1 MPIFEFK
8 CLSCGEEF
16 EVLLKN
22 KEETSQV
29 RCKSCGSEKIERLMS
44 VVNSIISERARSSDR
59 PKIAE
64 SYSCPTGT
72 CTHLELPG
80 HQK

>member
-8 CLSCGEEF
+8 CLACGEEF
-16 EVLLKN
+16 EVFLKN
-22 KEETSQV
+22 KEEISQV

-44 VVNSIISERARSSDR
+44 IVNSIISEGSKGEDKPR
-59 PKIAE
+59 IAE
-64 SYSCPTGT
+64 SHSCPTGT

-80 HQK
+80 YYK